1 MRVSLAIKAFIRG
14 ENKLDFTTLTIDFL
28 KQLSNIFGSYG
39 LGIIALTVII
49 RLAMWPLNV
58 SQQRSMKTM
67 QMLQP
72 KMKAIQDRYKNN
84 PQMMQQK
91 MMEFYKEHKFNPMA
105 GCLPLLIQ
113 MPIFIL
119 LYSSLMS
126 PQFIS
131 MAGQSNFLFINRL
144 DATLKGNAGVSNDGV
159 FSVGTRDTFSLNK
172 NIKVYIG
179 DKELENAK
187 LTNPR
192 NAVKVQGD
200 ITPGEPVDLKISLD
214 DFDLKFSQLA
224 QITSAEATVTDNNTR
239 EIEKI
244 TFKKQGDNLI
254 ASVPTAAT
262 KSSFNYDVLLL
273 VVIFGASMF
282 LTQKIMMATNKMQQA
297 DPAQEAMQKTL
308 GTMMPV
314 MLTAT
319 FLFIPIPA
327 GVLLYLIASN
337 VIQIA
342 QTVIINKQL
351 DNEEANKKNKKIDE
365 SVSNAKKVEAKE
377 IKNVDTE
384 NK

>member
-1 MRVSLAIKAFIRG
+1 M
-14 ENKLDFTTLTIDFL
+14 DFTTITIDFL

-39 LGIIALTVII
+39 MGIIALTVII

-67 QMLQP
+67 QTLQP
-72 KMKAIQDRYKNN
+72 KMKAIQDRYKSN
-84 PQMMQQK
+84 PQVMQQK

-131 MAGQSNFLFINRL
+131 MAGKSNFLFINRL
-144 DATLKGNAGVSNDGV
+144 DATLKGNAGISNDGK
-159 FSVGTRDTFSLNK
+159 FSVTNRDTFTLSK
-172 NIKVYIG
+172 NIKVYVG
-179 DKELENAK
+179 DKELDGAK
-187 LTNPR
+187 LSNAR
-192 NAVKVQGD
+192 NALKVQGD
-200 ITPGEPVDLKISLD
+200 ITPGQPVDLKISLD

-224 QITSAEATVTDNNTR
+224 KITSAEGVVTDNNTR
-239 EIEKI
+239 EIEKVKF
-244 TFKKQGDNLI
+244 TKQGDNLI
-254 ASVPTAAT
+254 ASVPTSVT

-337 VIQIA
+337 FIQVG
-342 QTVIINKQL
+342 QTLIINKQL
-351 DNEEANKKNKKIDE
+351 ETEEEKKNNKKIL
-365 SVSNAKKVEAKE
+365 SNEDSLPDAKKVEAKE
-377 IKNVDTE
+377 VKNIDTD
-384 NK
+384 KK

>member
-1 MRVSLAIKAFIRG
+1 M
-14 ENKLDFTTLTIDFL
+14 DFVTLTIDFL
-28 KQLSNIFGSYG
+28 KMLSNIFGNYG
-39 LGIIALTVII
+39 LGIIALTIII

-91 MMEFYKEHKFNPMA
+91 MMEFYKENKFNPMA
-105 GCLPLLIQ
+105 GCMPLLIQ

-119 LYSSLMS
+119 LYTSLMS

-131 MAGQSNFLFINRL
+131 MAGQSKFLFINRL
-144 DATLKGNAGVSNDGV
+144 DATLKGNAGISNDGTFFV
-159 FSVGTRDTFSLNK
+159 SSRDTFSLNK
-172 NIKVYIG
+172 NVKVFVG
-179 DKELENAK
+179 DEELQNAK
-187 LTNPR
+187 LSNPR
-192 NAVKVQGD
+192 TALKVQGD
-200 ITPGEPVDLKISLD
+200 IVPGEPVDLKISLD
-214 DFDLKFSQLA
+214 DFDLKFSQLEK
-224 QITSAEATVTDNNTR
+224 ITKVEATVTDNSTR
-239 EIEKI
+239 EIEKV
-244 TFKKQGDNLI
+244 TFDRQDNLLI
-254 ASVPTAAT
+254 ASVPTT
-262 KSSFNYDVLLL
+262 DSRTSFNYDVLIL
-273 VVIFGASMF
+273 VAIFGASMF

-308 GTMMPV
+308 GTMMPI

-337 VIQIA
+337 IIQVG
-342 QTVIINKQL
+342 QTIIINNQL
-351 DNEEANKKNKKIDE
+351 DKEQAKKDKNRPIDDDFKANT
-365 SVSNAKKVEAKE
+365 KKVEAKE
-377 IKNVDTE
+377 IKNVDND